1 MDTPQL
7 YALSNGLRLIHKQC
21 QGEVACCG
29 FAIKAGTRDE
39 DPDESGIAHFTEH
52 LLFKGT
58 VRRKPFQ
65 IINMMERVG
74 GELNAYTTK
83 EETLYISIFLKK
95 DYRRAI
101 ELLTDI
107 CFNPV
112 FPPAEIDKER
122 MVVLEEI
129 NSYED
134 NPSELIFDDFDQ
146 FLLEG
151 HPLGRPIL
159 GTAVSL
165 ATFSADTLRQF
176 HQRHYV
182 LGNMVFFSQADLPL
196 KQVSSCLDHFLAE
209 RIDTLSTTPAAAVNK
224 SPTLL
229 PPFYRTIL
237 KETHQA
243 HVVTGH
249 LGYSIRD
256 ERKLGLYLLNN
267 LLGGPAMNSWLNLS
281 LRERKGLA
289 YTVESNVTF
298 YSDTSVFSI
307 YFGTEP
313 EKIDRC
319 LRVIYKELKMLCE
332 HKLTGLQLDRAKK
345 QFLGQLLI
353 NAENKE
359 QQALLMGRS
368 LLQLGGWVSL
378 EEWRKKLECLT
389 PEELRDIANEV
400 MSPDQLGVLIYR

>member
-1 MDTPQL
+1 MEIPLL
-7 YALSNGLRLIHKQC
+7 YEFSNGLRLIHKRC

-39 DPDESGIAHFTEH
+39 DPGESGLAHFTEH
-52 LLFKGT
+52 MVFKGT
-58 VRRKPFQ
+58 ARRKPFQ
-65 IINMMERVG
+65 ILNTMERVG

-83 EETLYISIFLKK
+83 EETVIYSIFLKK

-129 NSYED
+129 SSYED

-159 GTAVSL
+159 GTADSL
-165 ATFSADTLRQF
+165 ASFSTDSLRRF
-176 HQRHYV
+176 HERCYV
-182 LGNMVFFSQADLPL
+182 PGNMVFFSQADLSIN
-196 KQVSSCLDHFLAE
+196 QVSSCLNRFLVE
-209 RIDTLSTTPAAAVNK
+209 RINSSTDLPVNDGNNSPAV
-224 SPTLL
+224 L

-237 KETHQA
+237 KDTHQA

-249 LGYSIRD
+249 LGYSLKD
-256 ERKLGLYLLNN
+256 ERKLGLYFLTN

-298 YSDTSVFSI
+298 YSDTSVFGI
-307 YFGTEP
+307 YFGTDP
-313 EKIDRC
+313 EKVDRC
-319 LRVIYKELKMLCE
+319 LQEVSRELRKLCE
-332 HKLTGLQLDRAKK
+332 QKLTGLQLDRAKK

-359 QQALLMGRS
+359 QQTLQMGRS
-368 LLQLGGWVSL
+368 LLQLGYWESF
-378 EEWRKKLECLT
+378 EEWAKKLACLT
-389 PEELRDIANEV
+389 PEDLRDIANEV
-400 MSPDQLGVLIYR
+400 MLPDQLAVLIYR